1 MTRLQESR
9 IEEDMDR
16 YMEFSFQV
24 RDGEKSEAI
33 AVRAMAL
40 YLKDTKGLSHHDKV
54 TNQYFDK
61 AEKKLKKEKT
71 LETLMGRESSKRA
84 YYSDDG
90 SGEDFDMEE
99 GDEVNSFRTGGGVLM
114 ARGAYG
120 LPTNMFAPRIEDRIL
135 GYDLSRPVPK
145 LQRSSKSKSCKLCGS
160 KTHEEGECANTAQ
173 SRCGAEKHGMLSLQG
188 HKCCYWIYLFEKNLV
203 DKIGKPLQ
211 MKKKRKQ

>member
-1 MTRLQESR
+1 M
-9 IEEDMDR
+9 
-16 YMEFSFQV
+16 
-24 RDGEKSEAI
+24 RDGEKSGAI
-33 AVRAMAL
+33 AVRAMAM
-40 YLKDTKGLSHHDKV
+40 YLKDTKGLSHHYKV

-84 YYSDDG
+84 HYSDDG
-90 SGEDFDMEE
+90 GGEDCDMEE

-135 GYDLSRPVPK
+135 GYDLSRPVQK
-145 LQRSSKSKSCKLCGS
+145 LQRPSKSKSCKLCGS

-188 HKCCYWIYLFEKNLV
+188 HKCCSWIYLFEKNLV